1 MKLRPAVISAVVVV
15 LVAAGGGATLAAI
28 GRADDVAAPGPAQPA
43 SPADPSASPSAP
55 GSSTPK
61 DASTPAATPTP
72 KASTSS
78 SAPASAPAS
87 SSSPS
92 SAASNPTPKADPLS
106 AENLLRERAYHDA
119 TGHDL
124 TLAARADDLHI
135 PCGNDLTLADMLPRQ
150 SVTIRS
156 IQLDGPHEE
165 RVVQQLAQVA
175 SAAEARTAATEIIT
189 ETQDCLVNQG
199 GDFGYGDP
207 VTISSD
213 DTSELVYFPAY
224 DSDRAYGGYIV
235 LQTGARV
242 GVIDVSD
249 ALSVSKLVKLAKLAA
264 EIAAV

>member
-1 MKLRPAVISAVVVV
+1 MKLRSAVIAAVVVV
-15 LVAAGGGATLAAI
+15 LVAAGGGAALATI

-43 SPADPSASPSAP
+43 SPSGEPSSSSSSSPTPATAP
-55 GSSTPK
+55 
-61 DASTPAATPTP
+61 TPAATPTP
-72 KASTSS
+72 KASTSPS
-78 SAPASAPAS
+78 ESASAPAS

-92 SAASNPTPKADPLS
+92 STASNPTPKADPLS

-124 TLAARADDLHI
+124 TLAARASDRLG
-135 PCGNDLTLADMLPRQ
+135 PCTGDVTFADALPRQ

-156 IQLDGPHEE
+156 IQLDGPDGE
-165 RVVQQLAQVA
+165 RVVQHLAQVA

-189 ETQDCLVNQG
+189 EAKACYAIQG

-213 DTSELVYFPAY
+213 DTSELVSFPAY

-249 ALSVSKLVKLAKLAA
+249 ALSVSKLVKLAELAA